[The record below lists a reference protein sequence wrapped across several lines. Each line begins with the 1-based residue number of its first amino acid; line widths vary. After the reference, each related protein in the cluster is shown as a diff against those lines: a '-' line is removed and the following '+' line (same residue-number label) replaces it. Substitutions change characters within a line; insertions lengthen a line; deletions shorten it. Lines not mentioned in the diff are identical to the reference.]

1 MLSMTGFA
9 RQSGEAPQ
17 SAIAWVWELRSV
29 NGKGL
34 DVRFRL
40 PNGCEA
46 LEQSARK
53 MVATHLERG
62 NVQAALTVSG
72 DALSPVPMVNDA
84 ALRTVLET
92 VGKLENEHS
101 NLAPTSAADVLAL
114 RGVMEMA
121 NTQSTALADTL
132 PMEALLASFGQALIQ
147 LVEMRTTEGASIA
160 NALNGQLNKVADLHI
175 AAVEEPSRAPE
186 ALQRR
191 LQEQMARVSANT
203 IELDEDRL
211 HQEIALLA
219 TRVDIQEELDRLAAH
234 IDAARA
240 LLASDKPVGRRL
252 EFLAQEFNRE
262 INTICSKSHS
272 TALTEIGLEL
282 KVVIDQFR
290 EQALNIE

>member
-1 MLSMTGFA
+1 MTGFA
-9 RQSGEAPQ
+9 RQSGEASQ
-17 SAIAWVWELRSV
+17 SSFAWVWELRSV

-46 LEQSARK
+46 IEQSARK
-53 MVATHLERG
+53 LVGAHLERG

-72 DALSPVPMVNDA
+72 DALSPVPTVNEA
-84 ALRTVLET
+84 ALRAVLET
-92 VGKLENEHS
+92 VAKLENELP
-101 NLAPTSAADVLAL
+101 NLAPTSAADVLGL

-121 NTQSTALADTL
+121 TTQSGTFADTL
-132 PMEALLASFGQALIQ
+132 PMDALLASFEQALIQ

-160 NALNGQLNKVADLHI
+160 KALSGQLNKVAELHM
-175 AAVEEPSRAPE
+175 AAVEEPSRTPD

-191 LQEQMARVSANT
+191 LQEQMARVKANT
-203 IELDEDRL
+203 VELDLDRL

-234 IDAARA
+234 IDAARE
-240 LLASDKPVGRRL
+240 LLASDKPIGRRL

-262 INTICSKSHS
+262 INTICSKAHS